1 MRPTPSRHKS
11 IPQAASEKEPNPA
24 HCSGAAILC
33 LSNPGSRCTVTPM
46 RSHRPDTQSL
56 FTSPGRLLWVTLV
69 LVLIKIALAVAFY
82 DGPRIWL
89 HGDDYSRALFALR
102 WAADP
107 FVFTPDMAWLPLPFY
122 VYGAASWLLT
132 GHYQL
137 GFAVVTQAISIL
149 TLFPLIA
156 LTRRLHGG
164 VAAALAGMLYV
175 FIAWQ
180 VILSLSCMAEPL
192 FYLLTLSAIYYL
204 TIWSESR
211 RARHLA
217 TAMIFFALGAATR
230 YEGWILLPFV
240 SIFVLLTTGRS
251 RPRFRACLWL
261 IIPWLVPAAW
271 MVQSARV
278 FGTGFR
284 FYNVNRESFDSV
296 LQGAGVFDRLLMYPQ
311 ALLNISV
318 LIPALFAVF
327 VWRSRRRAPAAY
339 RFVWIMLA
347 GHFLILVGAYVGG
360 SGPLFVQR
368 VVLLHIIL
376 MLPFAGALLATWV
389 RSRRRPWAVAAW
401 ALPII
406 FVLTQTYETRR
417 ILEYG
422 IEFDYAAVKSDF
434 VELAQFLKRN
444 GRRFEG
450 RVGVATPD
458 FGACFIRIQAD
469 MPFRVVH
476 IPNELDDYRLRDGVL
491 SLIAVPIPRS
501 GPLSVADA
509 IEQRI
514 RRDNVDVDHRS
525 LDFGNWRLFSVP
537 GLLDQIGLP
546 GGP

>member
-1 MRPTPSRHKS
+1 
-11 IPQAASEKEPNPA
+11 
-24 HCSGAAILC
+24 
-33 LSNPGSRCTVTPM
+33 M
-46 RSHRPDTQSL
+46 RSHRPNTLSL
-56 FTSPGRLLWVTLV
+56 LTSPGRMLGVTLV
-69 LVLIKIALAVAFY
+69 LVLIKVALAAVFY

-122 VYGAASWLLT
+122 VYGAVSWLLA
-132 GHYQL
+132 GNYQL
-137 GFAVVTQAISIL
+137 GFTVVTQAISIL

-156 LTRRLHGG
+156 LTRRLYGG
-164 VAAALAGMLYV
+164 LAAALAGVLYV
-175 FIAWQ
+175 FISWQ

-192 FYLLTLSAIYYL
+192 FFLLTLSAIYFL

-211 RARHLA
+211 KARHIA
-217 TAMIFFALGAATR
+217 AAMICFALGAATR

-240 SIFVLLTTGRS
+240 SVFVLLIAGRS
-251 RPRFRACLWL
+251 QRRLRTGLWL

-271 MVQSARV
+271 MVQSARA

-284 FYNVNRESFDSV
+284 FYDVNRESFDSV
-296 LQGAGVFDRLLMYPQ
+296 LQSAGVFDRLLMYPE
-311 ALLNISV
+311 ALLNVSM

-327 VWRSRRRAPAAY
+327 VWRSRRSASVAA

-376 MLPFAGALLATWV
+376 MLPFAGAILATWV
-389 RSRRRPWAVAAW
+389 RSRRRAWSVAAW
-401 ALPII
+401 ALPFI
-406 FVLTQTYETRR
+406 FALTQTYETRR
-417 ILEYG
+417 ILECG

-434 VELAQFLKRN
+434 VELAEFLKRN
-444 GRRFEG
+444 RRRFEG

-458 FGACFIRIQAD
+458 SWAGFIRIQAD

-501 GPLSVADA
+501 GPLAVAAA

-514 RRDNVDVDHRS
+514 RRDNVHVDHRS
-525 LDFGNWRLFSVP
+525 LEMGNWRLFTIP
-537 GLLDQIGLP
+537 GLFDQIGLP
-546 GGP
+546 SGP

>member
-1 MRPTPSRHKS
+1 
-11 IPQAASEKEPNPA
+11 
-24 HCSGAAILC
+24 
-33 LSNPGSRCTVTPM
+33 M

-56 FTSPGRLLWVTLV
+56 LTSPGRLLGVTLV
-69 LVLIKIALAVAFY
+69 LALIKLALAAVFY

-107 FVFTPDMAWLPLPFY
+107 FVFTPDMAWLPLPFC
-122 VYGAASWLLT
+122 VYGAASWLLA

-137 GFAVVTQAISIL
+137 GFTVVTQAISIL
-149 TLFPLIA
+149 TLLPLIA
-156 LTRRLHGG
+156 LTRRLYGG
-164 VAAALAGMLYV
+164 LAAALAGVLYV

-192 FYLLTLSAIYYL
+192 FYLLTLSAIRFL

-211 RARHLA
+211 RARHIA
-217 TAMIFFALGAATR
+217 AAMIFFALAAATR

-240 SIFVLLTTGRS
+240 SIFVLLNTVRSQPRVRTG
-251 RPRFRACLWL
+251 LWL
-261 IIPWLVPAAW
+261 IIPWLVPAVW
-271 MVQSARV
+271 IVQSARV

-296 LQGAGVFDRLLMYPQ
+296 LQGAGVFDRLMMYPE
-311 ALLNISV
+311 ALLNVSV

-327 VWRSRRRAPAAY
+327 VWRSRRSASAAA

-347 GHFLILVGAYVGG
+347 GHFLILVAAYVGG

-389 RSRRRPWAVAAW
+389 RARRRRWAVAAW

-417 ILEYG
+417 ILAHG
-422 IEFDYAAVKSDF
+422 VEFDYAAVKSDF
-434 VELAQFLKRN
+434 VELAEFLKRN
-444 GRRFEG
+444 RRRFEG

-458 FGACFIRIQAD
+458 FWAGFIRIQAD
-469 MPFRVVH
+469 MPFRVAH
-476 IPNELDDYRLRDGVL
+476 IPNELDDYRLRNGVL

-501 GPLSVADA
+501 GPLAVADG

-514 RRDNVDVDHRS
+514 RRDNRDVDHRS
-525 LDFGNWRLFSVP
+525 LRLGNWRLFAVP
-537 GLLDQIGLP
+537 GLFDQLGLA